1 MTSEALDTCIQRKQN
16 FQTEGTGLNSL
27 GKSNHVT
34 TILNYGRKILSLAWS
49 CIKKG
54 SYIGRSSGSSEP
66 SVASRSLFI
75 SAVQWESLN
84 VKAYYLNILWPNE
97 YKIQK
102 VDKNLSSLNL
112 ILNLNMVTQSRI
124 KETEGRERQCVN
136 FYVTAFRH
144 LYQMIKAN
152 IYCTLSM
159 WPGSVLSHLLLRST
173 LLKDG
178 YYYPWFMDKETRAQ
192 VPYHRACKQQS
203 QKVSTGLTGFPKE
216 VLSSIITPQCS
227 RGET

>member
-1 MTSEALDTCIQRKQN
+1 MTSEALDTFIQRKQN

-34 TILNYGRKILSLAWS
+34 TILNYGRKILSLAWF

-97 YKIQK
+97 YKI
-102 VDKNLSSLNL
+102 
-112 ILNLNMVTQSRI
+112 
-124 KETEGRERQCVN
+124 
-136 FYVTAFRH
+136 
-144 LYQMIKAN
+144 
-152 IYCTLSM
+152 
-159 WPGSVLSHLLLRST
+159 
-173 LLKDG
+173 
-178 YYYPWFMDKETRAQ
+178 
-192 VPYHRACKQQS
+192 
-203 QKVSTGLTGFPKE
+203 
-216 VLSSIITPQCS
+216 
-227 RGET
+227 